1 MEDYPEYPLTLMTSS
16 NGDSKFTSLTIR
28 PEELIFLSGQN
39 DWKGV
44 TYDKDYSANFVDS
57 SLISKKYVD
66 NLVLGATDGNTWVKP
81 VRALVDGVNVTG
93 NVALTG
99 ENVDV
104 DGIIL
109 VDGDLVGV
117 FDQTDP
123 TENGV
128 YIVTASGAWIRSS
141 QWAVGQKAAAFT
153 FTVNIGTNAD
163 KQFSIS
169 TVDCT
174 IGTGPLNIY
183 QSGGKDFVQA
193 DNGLSIVD
201 DKVEL
206 GGTLIKDTTL
216 QLDTNLFSLNS
227 VNSDSSVTATLEVKD
242 GIIDLNS
249 QGVVNDNKFSITP
262 DNIIFSGVGEWNGVI
277 YDKDYSTNF
286 TSESLISKKYVDTL
300 IKGRRWKNPVR
311 ALVDGVNVT
320 GNIALTGA
328 ITIDDVILADGDLVG
343 VFNQTDPTENG
354 VYVVNISGAWSRT
367 STWSINEKSANF
379 TFFSNEGTQNADC
392 EFTVT
397 NDDGN
402 DIIGT
407 HTLIVSQTAGQS
419 TISAGAGLIRNTN
432 NFDLVATDLSLKVNA
447 DDVQVNIGTTN
458 GTSLEVTD
466 SGLELPSEVIGERK
480 FSHTNT
486 EVYITENN
494 ITFLDNEIK
503 NATSTSVIPL
513 TITPTID
520 YGNGNGT
527 NVGDIIN
534 QFRTE
539 FTDEAIINAL
549 VQLKADI
556 NQATSAETKYN
567 ETTTIDVNN
576 QKATLDVA
584 PSKSFT
590 NALVFLNGIR
600 LILTADYTITNT
612 TTGEIT
618 LTSQQIIKVGDIIII
633 DYIDK

>member
-1 MEDYPEYPLTLMTSS
+1 L
-16 NGDSKFTSLTIR
+16 
-28 PEELIFLSGQN
+28 
-39 DWKGV
+39 
-44 TYDKDYSANFVDS
+44 DKK
-57 SLISKKYVD
+57 L
-66 NLVLGATDGNTWVKP
+66 LL
-81 VRALVDGVNVTG
+81 L
-93 NVALTG
+93 L
-99 ENVDV
+99 
-104 DGIIL
+104 L
-109 VDGDLVGV
+109 
-117 FDQTDP
+117 
-123 TENGV
+123 
-128 YIVTASGAWIRSS
+128 
-141 QWAVGQKAAAFT
+141 
-153 FTVNIGTNAD
+153 VNIGTNAD